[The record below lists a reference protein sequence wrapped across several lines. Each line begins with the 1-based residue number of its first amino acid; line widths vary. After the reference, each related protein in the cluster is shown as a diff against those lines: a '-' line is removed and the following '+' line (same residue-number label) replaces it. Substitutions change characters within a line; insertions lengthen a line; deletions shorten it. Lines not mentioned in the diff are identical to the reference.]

1 MSWELLAVIG
11 GVIAVWAIAGYFG
24 LTGATGGS

>member
-11 GVIAVWAIAGYFG
+11 GVVAIWALAGYFG
-24 LTGATGGS
+24 LVGGMGGS